1 MDFNKITKKQLLL
14 AALIVPILL
23 AVIWTIRCQ
32 ITSSKEYTIQTPIEN
47 CEMRKYLREY
57 CSSDK
62 LELEYGFC
70 RNIDK
75 KGDYLVFEKDSNGY
89 YYADRFRIIPPL
101 SKPFITGRYSHHIE
115 DFNVKE
121 GQALW
126 VQYFLNKAIRGGHVV
141 CGVRHIKN
149 GKDSLLNIEIDGKP
163 YSDEIVDLAL
173 NDYAEVLGSVGKSI
187 EKGVSLY
194 CSTAICNPDNDL
206 NYASLLTEKIGEY
219 IPSCLLYM
227 ICKKKDD
234 SVFRETLTEK
244 GKTWYKRYLQED
256 KYGNLQSAIQQ
267 LTSSYHWVN
276 QENYKELYKI
286 YYEEDDHQGTENKEG
301 ESIAEKDKDDL
312 EGVEIVEIAE
322 KVLDRIDD
330 EDVDTDSTYQKKI
343 EKISELVK
351 YQGRPDYVT
360 ISLIRFWTRRWND
373 GSAETIYNVLK
384 NLNLE

>member
-47 CEMRKYLREY
+47 CEMRKCLREY

-62 LELEYGFC
+62 LELKYGFC

-173 NDYAEVLGSVGKSI
+173 NDYAEMLDSVGKSI
-187 EKGVSLY
+187 ENGVSLY

-206 NYASLLTEKIGEY
+206 NYASLLTEKIDEY

-244 GKTWYKRYLQED
+244 GKSWYKKYLQED

-312 EGVEIVEIAE
+312 EGVEIVEITE

-343 EKISELVK
+343 EKISEFVNF
-351 YQGRPDYVT
+351 QGTPNPVT
-360 ISLIRFWTRRWND
+360 ISLIRFWTLRWKE
-373 GSAETIYNVLK
+373 GSAETIYSVLK